1 VRAER
6 PLVLANARLIDG
18 LCEGVREGASVTV
31 EDGRIVEVVDG
42 GRGPATGGATV
53 VDLDGAYLLP
63 GLWDAHVHL
72 EWPRLPAATV
82 AELTVQYAT
91 NAWRGLTRS
100 GITGIRTAG
109 TPHFIDVALKRA
121 YAAGTL
127 DGPRIVAA
135 GWFLTTT
142 AGHALGTGFA
152 KPCDGPTG
160 FVRAVR
166 EQLENGVDI
175 VKLNLPGGVMGPS
188 WDRHRDSFLLPEE
201 LEAAFRICRQRGYP
215 VMAHAASPDAV
226 KAALRLGAHSVEH
239 GYVMDD
245 ECLALFRE
253 TGAWYVPTLGITHL
267 TPAQAASPWERR
279 WVEQRALAPDL
290 AQRADAAAAEH
301 REWFQR
307 ALRAGVRMAL
317 GSDLR
322 PLEEAVLLEMGLWV
336 KNGAT
341 PWQAL
346 EAATRRAAEC
356 AGLGAEAGAVEA
368 GKAADLVAV
377 RDNPLDAVDHLRA
390 LVLVVKDG
398 RIVADHRASPLGS

>member
-1 VRAER
+1 VPGPPGRSVRLPWPGGEVSGAEGS
-6 PLVLANARLIDG
+6 A
-18 LCEGVREGASVTV
+18 
-31 EDGRIVEVVDG
+31 
-42 GRGPATGGATV
+42 RGPATGGATV

-166 EQLENGVDI
+166 VQLEAGVDI
-175 VKLNLPGGVMGPS
+175 V
-188 WDRHRDSFLLPEE
+188 
-201 LEAAFRICRQRGYP
+201 
-215 VMAHAASPDAV
+215 
-226 KAALRLGAHSVEH
+226 
-239 GYVMDD
+239 
-245 ECLALFRE
+245 
-253 TGAWYVPTLGITHL
+253 
-267 TPAQAASPWERR
+267 
-279 WVEQRALAPDL
+279 
-290 AQRADAAAAEH
+290 
-301 REWFQR
+301 
-307 ALRAGVRMAL
+307 
-317 GSDLR
+317 
-322 PLEEAVLLEMGLWV
+322 
-336 KNGAT
+336 
-341 PWQAL
+341 
-346 EAATRRAAEC
+346 
-356 AGLGAEAGAVEA
+356 
-368 GKAADLVAV
+368 
-377 RDNPLDAVDHLRA
+377 
-390 LVLVVKDG
+390 
-398 RIVADHRASPLGS
+398 